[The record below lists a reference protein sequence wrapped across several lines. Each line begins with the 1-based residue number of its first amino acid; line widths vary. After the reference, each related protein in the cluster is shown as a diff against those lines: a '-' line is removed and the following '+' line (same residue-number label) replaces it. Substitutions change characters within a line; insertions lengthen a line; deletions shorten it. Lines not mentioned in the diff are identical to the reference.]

1 MAPMQEPRDIQNDIH
16 REARLLL
23 RAARAGS
30 LAVIEDEYPAIAL
43 VTPAVTPE
51 GDVVVLLSQLSAH
64 TRALDRDPRCAL
76 MVSGPPA
83 EANPQTSPRLSL
95 VCDAAR
101 SDAPEDRERYLAIH
115 PYARGYAG
123 FTDFGIYRLSPVG
136 ARFVGGFA
144 RAATLDVERL
154 APRTAALQ
162 DQAACRAAMAAAND
176 GLGARLDE
184 VAARHGGSGGG
195 WRMVALDPDGFDLGR
210 EDIVLR
216 VAFGRMLR
224 VYEDALTNL
233 ADGAT
238 HG

>member
-1 MAPMQEPRDIQNDIH
+1 
-16 REARLLL
+16 
-23 RAARAGS
+23 
-30 LAVIEDEYPAIAL
+30 
-43 VTPAVTPE
+43 
-51 GDVVVLLSQLSAH
+51 
-64 TRALDRDPRCAL
+64 
-76 MVSGPPA
+76 
-83 EANPQTSPRLSL
+83 
-95 VCDAAR
+95 
-101 SDAPEDRERYLAIH
+101 RYLAIH

-195 WRMVALDPDGFDLGR
+195 WRMVTLDPDGFDLGR

-233 ADGAT
+233 ADGVT